1 MFELFTA
8 TDLIAGE
15 RLRQIDA
22 EQVPGQ
28 MTVSDCIAEIEAEQQ
43 TGELV
48 EIVDAGPVMPVSP
61 VELFSVEE
69 LRGQLVLA

>member
-1 MFELFTA
+1 MFELFTTSELLA
-8 TDLIAGE
+8 AE

-28 MTVSDCIAEIEAEQQ
+28 MTVDEGIADVEAEQAR
-43 TGELV
+43 TGEMV
-48 EIVDAGPVMPVSP
+48 EIVDVMPVSP
-61 VELFSVEE
+61 VELFSVDE